1 MIMCEFRVY
10 LDEEMVMG
18 DVIFA
23 AVEGDRVT
31 VRDVIGES
39 RVYEG
44 VRISEVNV
52 PATRL
57 VLRRV

>member
-1 MIMCEFRVY
+1 MCEFRVY
-10 LDEEMVMG
+10 LDGEMVMR

-23 AVEGDRVT
+23 AVEGERVT
-31 VRDVIGES
+31 LRDVIGES

-44 VRISEVNV
+44 VSISEVNV

>member
-1 MIMCEFRVY
+1 MCEFRVY
-10 LDEEMVMG
+10 LDGEMVMR

-39 RVYEG
+39 QIYEG
-44 VRISEVNV
+44 VIISEVNV

>member
-1 MIMCEFRVY
+1 MCEFRVY
-10 LDEEMVMG
+10 LDGEMVMR

-31 VRDVIGES
+31 VRDVIGENQI
-39 RVYEG
+39 YEG
-44 VRISEVNV
+44 VIISEVNV

>member
-1 MIMCEFRVY
+1 
-10 LDEEMVMG
+10 L
-18 DVIFA
+18 
-23 AVEGDRVT
+23 EGDRVT

-44 VRISEVNV
+44 VIISEVNV

-57 VLRRV
+57 LLRRV

>member
-1 MIMCEFRVY
+1 MCEFRVY
-10 LDEEMVMG
+10 LDGEMVMR
-18 DVIFA
+18 DVIFV
-23 AVEGDRVT
+23 AVEGKRVT
-31 VRDVIGES
+31 LRDVIGES

-44 VRISEVNV
+44 VIISEVNV

>member
-1 MIMCEFRVY
+1 MCEFRVY
-10 LDEEMVMG
+10 LDEEIVMR

-31 VRDVIGES
+31 LRDVIGES

-44 VRISEVNV
+44 VCISEVNV

-57 VLRRV
+57 VLRQV

>member
-1 MIMCEFRVY
+1 MCEFRVY
-10 LDEEMVMG
+10 LDEEMVMR

-23 AVEGDRVT
+23 AVEGERVT
-31 VRDVIGES
+31 LRDVIGES

-44 VRISEVNV
+44 VSISEVNV

>member
-1 MIMCEFRVY
+1 
-10 LDEEMVMG
+10 VMG

-31 VRDVIGES
+31 VRDIIGES

>member
-1 MIMCEFRVY
+1 MCEFRVY
-10 LDEEMVMG
+10 LDGEMVMR

-39 RVYEG
+39 RVYED
-44 VRISEVNV
+44 VCISEVNV